1 MAKTDKKS
9 KTKMSE
15 SAGLTQA
22 LMRCPGLGIYIVQDG
37 RFQYANSL
45 FQELTGYTEQEL
57 LGMYPLDLVHPEDR
71 EAVREKAIENLKGN
85 RVLPYEY
92 RFIRKNGDVMW
103 ILERLASIR
112 YRGKRAAVGSFM
124 DITDSKRAEEALASS
139 EEKYRTVLEGMGES
153 YYEVDLTGNFTF
165 FNDALCRQMGYSRE
179 ELMGM
184 KNQVYTPPE
193 RVKKQSEIYKRVY
206 R

>member
-9 KTKMSE
+9 KSKMSE

-37 RFQYANSL
+37 RFIYANSL

-92 RFIRKNGDVMW
+92 RFIRKSGDVMW

-124 DITDSKRAEEALASS
+124 DVTEHRQMEEALQES
-139 EEKYRTVLEGMGES
+139 ESHLKTIFGTLQTGVLIISADTHEIVDANPRAVELIGATKEKIVGKICHEFVCPAEKGKCPIT
-153 YYEVDLTGNFTF
+153 DLGQT
-165 FNDALCRQMGYSRE
+165 
-179 ELMGM
+179 
-184 KNQVYTPPE
+184 
-193 RVKKQSEIYKRVY
+193 
-206 R
+206 

>member
-92 RFIRKNGDVMW
+92 RFIRKSGDVMW
-103 ILERLASIR
+103 ISERLASIR
-112 YRGKRAAVGSFM
+112 YMGRRAAVGSFM
-124 DITDSKRAEEALASS
+124 DITERKQAEEALAEEAIRRRILVEQSS
-139 EEKYRTVLEGMGES
+139 DGISVLDENGKV
-153 YYEVDLTGNFTF
+153 YEANQRFAEML
-165 FNDALCRQMGYSRE
+165 GYSLE
-179 ELMGM
+179 EVRDLHVWDWDT
-184 KNQVYTPPE
+184 QCT
-193 RVKKQSEIYKRVY
+193 RA
-206 R
+206 